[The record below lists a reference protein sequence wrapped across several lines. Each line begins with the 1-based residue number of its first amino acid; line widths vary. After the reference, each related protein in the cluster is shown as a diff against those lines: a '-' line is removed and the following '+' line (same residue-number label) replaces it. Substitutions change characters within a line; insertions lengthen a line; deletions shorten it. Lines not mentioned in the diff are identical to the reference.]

1 MQQEHEVELRAQNEN
16 LQTKVRTIEHER
28 TRRDDAIFQLQREL
42 QAKDLDIKN
51 LGLIE
56 MSLKQELSQLSQQRL
71 GLEDQIQSSQQAVCQ
86 L

>member
-71 GLEDQIQSSQQAVCQ
+71 ELEDQIQSSQQAVCQ

>member
-1 MQQEHEVELRAQNEN
+1 MRAQNEN